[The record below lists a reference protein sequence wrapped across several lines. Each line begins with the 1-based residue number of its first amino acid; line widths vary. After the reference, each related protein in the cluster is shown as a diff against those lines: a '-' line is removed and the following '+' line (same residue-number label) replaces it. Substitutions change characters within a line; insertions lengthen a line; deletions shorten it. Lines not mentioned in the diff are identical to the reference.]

1 MLSPAVY
8 QPKIWPKLVSIR
20 NNQRVGSAYLF
31 TGLSGS
37 GKEALALEFATLL
50 NCENAGEQSCEKCP
64 SCIRFRS
71 LQDERLKLVFPLPT
85 KESGESPGEDPLKGL
100 SRAEERFLLEA
111 IPKKAKD
118 PFCKI
123 EITRARKILI
133 SSVRELRR
141 TLYLK
146 SSTKGRK
153 MVLMFQAHTLSRG
166 DGSSA
171 NALLKILEEPPA
183 DTTIILIT
191 DHKATLL
198 PTIISRCQQ
207 IDVPPMPDEAV
218 VSILKSDGLDPE
230 KSELVASLANGDIHK
245 ARFLADKNLDEL
257 ASSVE
262 DIVNTLTKQD
272 AGAWKSFTAE
282 FVRLSRQSPREFNF
296 RLGLAQSWFHNAHLV
311 RSGTAAG
318 TSISKLSGGV
328 ASFNR
333 SYPTAD
339 LQKINLSLERV
350 LTAPDRNLYMPL
362 VLTNL
367 LLDVQDHLSGGL

>member
-218 VSILKSDGLDPE
+218 VSILKSDGLDRE

-296 RLGLAQSWFHNAHLV
+296 RLGLAQSWFHNAHLA